1 VATQLANEPFRAGHV
16 RFGNF
21 VGAVAQVP
29 MRSDFPAP
37 EAFLYDHM
45 VTPLSGRVTHHLP
58 SKPKRRTLMPRSDA
72 TAAHFHGPA
81 DADKTA
87 DIAVPITG
95 DLKSPVKGSA
105 TLTDAQVCLRAA
117 ITSTFTP

>member
-1 VATQLANEPFRAGHV
+1 
-16 RFGNF
+16 
-21 VGAVAQVP
+21 VP

-37 EAFLYDHM
+37 EAFLYDHI
-45 VTPLSGRVTHHLP
+45 VTPFWNGRSDRSGRVACL
-58 SKPKRRTLMPRSDA
+58 DA
-72 TAAHFHGPA
+72 TAAYFHGPA

-105 TLTDAQVCLRAA
+105 TLTDAQAA
-117 ITSTFTP
+117 DLLAGRYYLNIHTAAHRPGEVRGQVTGAK